1 MNEWQPIETAPKD
14 MTEIIVLCGA
24 KDVRLGWYFAPSS
37 RTQHWHDH
45 RGAKIKPT
53 HWLPLPAAPEQEGA
67 A

>member
-1 MNEWQPIETAPKD
+1 MKWEPIETAPRD

-37 RTQHWHDH
+37 NTFGWFDQRS
-45 RGAKIKPT
+45 RRIRPT
-53 HWLPLPAAPEQEGA
+53 HWMPLPKLPGA